1 MIYVFRSAAVAIFIA
16 VVGVCLAGAQGRNSI
31 SGFVFG
37 ENRMPLSR
45 VYVELQTDMYSTYS
59 RTQTNGAGMYSFR
72 GIPDG
77 RYYVK
82 VLPHGTNYEE
92 QGQPVSLLPLSAIGR
107 GAISE
112 QLDFYLQPRKTAT
125 ALAAPEVVFVQE
137 IPPRAK
143 ELYEAGVKELEN
155 KKENEGYEKLKQALE
170 TFPQYFAALDRLGNE
185 YLNKGY
191 YEASF
196 VLFTKAAEVNPRSI
210 SSNLGLGVSEYRLN
224 RFPQAIQAFEG
235 VIKLHKDN
243 VNAHYWLGIVLHAT
257 GKLAEALT
265 YLQKAEKLS
274 QRKSPEIQWQLARVY
289 KDQNKFKESADAL
302 ELYLKLKPDADNA
315 EEIRRAIRTLRG
327 KSSS

>member
-1 MIYVFRSAAVAIFIA
+1 MIYVFRSVSVAILIA
-16 VVGVCLAGAQGRNSI
+16 VVGVCVATAQGRNSV

-82 VLPHGTNYEE
+82 VLPHGTNYQE
-92 QGQPVSLLPLSAIGR
+92 QGQAVSLLPLSAVGR
-107 GAISE
+107 GAVSE
-112 QLDFYLQPRKTAT
+112 QLDFYLQLRKTAT
-125 ALAAPEVVFVQE
+125 DMAAPEVVFVQE
-137 IPPRAK
+137 VPPKAK

-155 KKENEGYEKLKQALE
+155 KNEKEGYEKLKQALE

-185 YLNKGY
+185 YLKKGY

-210 SSNLGLGVSEYRLN
+210 SSNLGMGISDYKIN
-224 RFPQAIQAFEG
+224 RFPEAIRAFES

-243 VNAHYWLGIVLHAT
+243 VNAHYWLGIVLHAA
-257 GKLAEALT
+257 GKLGDALS

-274 QRKSPEIQWQLARVY
+274 DRKSPEVQWQLARVY
-289 KDQNKFKESADAL
+289 KDQNRFKESADAL
-302 ELYLKLKPDADNA
+302 ELYLKLRPDADNV
-315 EEIRRAIRTLRG
+315 EEIRRAIKTLREKRG
-327 KSSS
+327 S